1 MVTQASGNPLPA
13 QPSIRM
19 ARAADGVK
27 IAYFA
32 IGDGAPLVHM
42 PPLPL
47 SNISLE
53 WDNRDC
59 RELYKRL
66 AAGRHLIRYDCRGA
80 GLSQREVS
88 DLSLEAQ
95 VRDLE
100 AVADELKLAEFA
112 LLGFGHTG
120 PAAIAFAARHP
131 ERVTNLVLWCSYARA
146 GDYNRTPRVR
156 PARSLIS
163 QNWELY
169 TAMEGYRFTEWS
181 GGENANWYTRYLRDS
196 ATPAYLI
203 EAFAAISQFDVTDQL
218 PQVQAPT
225 LVLHRKDI
233 SVLTVDVAKELAS
246 RIPDARLVLVEGSWI
261 AHFMGETEPTIAAI
275 ESFLGREPAPQ
286 DVKPHPPEETACRLT
301 PRESEV
307 LRLIARGLTSGEISE
322 ELSLSV
328 RTVGRHITNIYA
340 KIGVTNRADATAYA
354 IRNRLTR

>member
-1 MVTQASGNPLPA
+1 
-13 QPSIRM
+13 M
-19 ARAADGVK
+19 ARAGDGVK

-32 IGDGAPLVHM
+32 IGEGAPLVHM

-47 SNISLE
+47 SNVSLE
-53 WDNRDC
+53 WENRDC

-66 AAGRHLIRYDCRGA
+66 AAGRQLIRYDCRGA

-100 AVADELKLAEFA
+100 AVAEDLHLEQFA

-131 ERVTNLVLWCSYARA
+131 QRVTHLVLWCSYARA
-146 GDYNRTPRVR
+146 ADYNRAPRVQ

-169 TAMEGYRFTEWS
+169 TEMEGYRFTEFA
-181 GGENANWYTRYLRDS
+181 GGDNASWYTRYLRES
-196 ATPAYLI
+196 ATPAYLAD
-203 EAFAAISQFDVTDQL
+203 AFTAINQFDVSDLL
-218 PQVQAPT
+218 PQVRAPT
-225 LVLHRKDI
+225 LVLHRKDL

-246 RIPDARLVLVEGSWI
+246 RIPDARLALAEGSWI
-261 AHFMGETEPTIAAI
+261 AHFLGDTESIIGAI
-275 ESFLGREPAPQ
+275 DSFLGRAPAPQ
-286 DVKPHPPEETACRLT
+286 DVKPRSPDEDVCRLT

-307 LRLIARGLTSGEISE
+307 LRLLARGLTSGEISQ

-340 KIGVTNRADATAYA
+340 KIGVSNRADATAYA
-354 IRNRLTR
+354 IRNRLSR